1 MRIGL
6 IAPPWIPVPPTA
18 YGGTEAVVDN
28 LARGLGALGH
38 DVVLFTVG
46 DSTCPVSR
54 LHRYPSA
61 VEPMGNVAFELA
73 HALAAYEA
81 LAGVDV
87 IHDHTLAG
95 PLIGIAHANGT
106 PAVVTHHGLFTPDM
120 RYIFGEAARH
130 ASVVAVSRNQARN
143 ADRVPI
149 TAVIHHG
156 VDTSVYLPG
165 PGDGEYLLFLGR
177 MCSDKGVHHAVR
189 VAHRAGRRLVLV
201 VKMREPEEF
210 DYFHHEVR
218 PLLGPLDELIIEAG
232 LPERLDLLRHAE
244 ALLNP
249 ICWPEPFG
257 LVMAEALACGTPVLA
272 FPNGAAPE
280 IVEHGRTGYL
290 CTDEDAMLAALRR
303 VPTLDRDRCRAAAE
317 HRFSLQRM
325 ARDHERLYHRITT
338 AVWDRKALRPVDVA
352 WPSMAEYLST
362 PQSALIPGR
371 HRVRPET
378 AAAPDRGG
386 LGTAAGR

>member
-28 LARGLGALGH
+28 LARGLAALGH
-38 DVVLFTVG
+38 DVALFTVG
-46 DSTCPVSR
+46 DSTCPVRR

-61 VEPMGNVAFELA
+61 VEPMGDVALELA

-95 PLIGIAHANGT
+95 PLLGVAHASGT
-106 PAVVTHHGLFTPDM
+106 PAVVTNHGPFTPDM

-130 ASVVAVSRNQARN
+130 AAVVAISRNQARS
-143 ADRVPI
+143 ADGVPI

-156 VDTSVYLPG
+156 IDTSMYLPG
-165 PGDGEYLLFLGR
+165 PGEGEYLLFLGR
-177 MCSDKGVHHAVR
+177 MCADKGVHHAVR
-189 VAHRAGRRLVLV
+189 VAHRAGHRLVLV
-201 VKMREPEEF
+201 AKMREPEEF
-210 DYFHHEVR
+210 DYFHREVR
-218 PLLGPLDELIIEAG
+218 PLLGPRDELIIEAS

-290 CTDEDAMLAALRR
+290 CADEDAMLAALRR
-303 VPTLDRDRCRAAAE
+303 VPALDRDRCRTAAL

-325 ARDHERLYHRITT
+325 ARDHEHLYRRLTT
-338 AVWDRKALRPVDVA
+338 AVWDGMPLGPIDVA
-352 WPSMAEYLST
+352 RPSMAEWMW
-362 PQSALIPGR
+362 PSAPVTQPPGKMSCQR
-371 HRVRPET
+371 GQHPDVRVPV
-378 AAAPDRGG
+378 G
-386 LGTAAGR
+386 

>member
-18 YGGTEAVVDN
+18 YGGTESVVDN
-28 LARGLGALGH
+28 LARGLAALGH
-38 DVVLFTVG
+38 DVALFTVG
-46 DSTCPVSR
+46 ESTCPVTRSY
-54 LHRYPSA
+54 RYPTA
-61 VEPMGNVAFELA
+61 VEPMGNVAYELA

-81 LAGVDV
+81 LAGVEV

-95 PLIGIAHANGT
+95 PLLGMAQTAGT
-106 PAVVTHHGLFTPDM
+106 PVVVTHHGPFTADM
-120 RYIFGEAARH
+120 RYILGKAARY
-130 ASVVAVSRNQARN
+130 AAVVAISRDQART
-143 ADRVPI
+143 ADGVPI

-156 VDTSVYLPG
+156 IDTSVYLLG
-165 PGDGEYLLFLGR
+165 PGDGGYLLFLGR
-177 MCSDKGVHHAVR
+177 MCADKGVHHAVR

-201 VKMREPEEF
+201 AKMREPEEV
-210 DYFHHEVR
+210 DYFHREVR

-244 ALLNP
+244 ALVNP

-290 CTDEDAMLAALRR
+290 CADEDAMLTALHG
-303 VPTLDRDRCRAAAE
+303 VPALDRDRCRTAAE
-317 HRFSLQRM
+317 HRFSMQRM
-325 ARDHERLYHRITT
+325 ARDHEHLYRRIITT
-338 AVWDRKALRPVDVA
+338 TTTTVLDRQHRLVNRSRR
-352 WPSMAEYLST
+352 SMAGI
-362 PQSALIPGR
+362 PVNRAL
-371 HRVRPET
+371 
-378 AAAPDRGG
+378 
-386 LGTAAGR
+386 

>member
-6 IAPPWIPVPPTA
+6 IAPPWIPVPPAA

-28 LARGLGALGH
+28 LARGLAALGH
-38 DVVLFTVG
+38 SVALFTVG
-46 DSTCPVSR
+46 ESTCPVFR
-54 LHRYPSA
+54 LHRYQTA
-61 VEPMGNVAFELA
+61 VEPMGNVAYELA
-73 HALAAYEA
+73 HTLAAHEA

-95 PLIGIAHANGT
+95 PLLGVAQTVGT
-106 PAVVTHHGLFTPDM
+106 PLVVPHHGPFTLDM
-120 RYIFGEAARH
+120 RYIFGEAARR
-130 ASVVAVSRNQARN
+130 AAVVAISRDQAR
-143 ADRVPI
+143 AAGGVPI

-156 VDTSVYLPG
+156 IDTSMYFPG
-165 PGDGEYLLFLGR
+165 PGDGGYLLFLGR
-177 MCSDKGVHHAVR
+177 MCADKGVHHAVR
-189 VAHRAGRRLVLV
+189 VAHRAGRRLILV
-201 VKMREPEEF
+201 CKMREPEEF
-210 DYFHHEVR
+210 DYFHREVQ

-290 CTDEDAMLAALRR
+290 CADEDAMLTALRG
-303 VPTLDRDRCRAAAE
+303 VPALDRDRCRAAAE
-317 HRFSLQRM
+317 HRFSVQRM
-325 ARDHERLYHRITT
+325 ARDHERLYRRLTT
-338 AVWDRKALRPVDVA
+338 DVLDRLPRPVNGHGEA
-352 WPSMAEYLST
+352 WRGYR
-362 PQSALIPGR
+362 SAQPHPDLIAGR
-371 HRVRPET
+371 QHVQPEP
-378 AAAPDRGG
+378 AAAADRGC
-386 LGTAAGR
+386 LGMAAER

>member
-28 LARGLGALGH
+28 LARGLAALGH
-38 DVVLFTVG
+38 DVALFTVG
-46 DSTCPVSR
+46 ESTCPVAR

-61 VEPMGNVAFELA
+61 VQPMGNVAFELA

-95 PLIGIAHANGT
+95 PLLGVAHATGT
-106 PAVVTHHGLFTPDM
+106 PVLVTHHGAFTADM
-120 RYIFGEAARH
+120 RSIFGEAARH
-130 ASVVAVSRNQARN
+130 AAVVAISRNQART
-143 ADRVPI
+143 ADGVPI

-156 VDTSVYLPG
+156 IDTSVYVPG

-177 MCSDKGVHHAVR
+177 MSPDKGVHHAVR
-189 VAHRAGRRLVLV
+189 VAHRAGRRLILV
-201 VKMREPEEF
+201 AKMREPEEI
-210 DYFHHEVR
+210 DYFDRQVR

-290 CTDEDAMLAALRR
+290 CADEDAMITALRR
-303 VPTLDRDRCRAAAE
+303 VPTLDRDRCRTTAE
-317 HRFSLQRM
+317 RRFSMQRM
-325 ARDHERLYHRITT
+325 ARDHERLYRRVTT
-338 AVWDRKALRPVDVA
+338 AVWGRKPLRPVDVTWQSTA
-352 WPSMAEYLST
+352 QYRPSRY
-362 PQSALIPGR
+362 PALVAGR
-371 HRVRPET
+371 HRVLPGPRLPREE
-378 AAAPDRGG
+378 
-386 LGTAAGR
+386 LM